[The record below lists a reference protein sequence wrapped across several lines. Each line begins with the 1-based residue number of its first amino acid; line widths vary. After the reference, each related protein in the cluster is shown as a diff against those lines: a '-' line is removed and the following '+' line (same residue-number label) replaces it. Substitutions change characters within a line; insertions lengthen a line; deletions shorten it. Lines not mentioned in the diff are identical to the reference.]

1 MIRKTK
7 CKRKLKYAALHF
19 VRLLESALVVLTL
32 GTYDADFYVA
42 LLFSEWADDIDNQK
56 SPLPEKF

>member
-7 CKRKLKYAALHF
+7 CKRKLKYATLHM
-19 VRLLESALVVLTL
+19 VRILESAIVVLTL
-32 GTYDADFYVA
+32 GTHDADFYAA
-42 LLFSEWADDIDNQK
+42 LLFSEWADDIDNVK